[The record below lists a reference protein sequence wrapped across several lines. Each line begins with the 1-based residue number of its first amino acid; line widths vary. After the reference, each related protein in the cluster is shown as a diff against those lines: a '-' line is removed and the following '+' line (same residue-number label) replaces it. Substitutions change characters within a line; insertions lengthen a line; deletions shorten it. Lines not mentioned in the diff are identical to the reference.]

1 MALFILSNKQSSKK
15 RSFQKWIDFNGTFYS
30 FKQTIIEKK
39 GVSRNGLTLMA
50 VFSIKNIKKDKIK
63 GTPLKNKKY
72 DKKSKKNRFW
82 TFLKMSKNVYME
94 LVSAN
99 HFF

>member
-15 RSFQKWIDFNGTFYS
+15 RSFQKWIDFNDPFYS

-50 VFSIKNIKKDKIK
+50 LFILS
-63 GTPLKNKKY
+63 NKQS
-72 DKKSKKNRFW
+72 SKKKEFPE
-82 TFLKMSKNVYME
+82 MD
-94 LVSAN
+94 
-99 HFF
+99 